1 MAANVGKIRK
11 GSIVSEYEGVPQQD
25 APGSDRQIAEV
36 DEDREHDGEQDKKEA
51 MSVGNLD
58 ASDKVDFEKNEEVKA
73 EGAGSKAD
81 EGV

>member
-11 GSIVSEYEGVPQQD
+11 GSIASEYKGVPQQD

-36 DEDREHDGEQDKKEA
+36 DEDREQDGEPDKKDA

-58 ASDKVDFEKNEEVKA
+58 ASDKVDFENNEEAKA
-73 EGAGSKAD
+73 ESAGQKAD